1 MKRIA
6 YLIFMLMVATACKET
21 FEAPPQSLL
30 QISLLGSVTKK
41 EITPTVS
48 ALGIGRDSLWIYEE
62 PLSQLLLPLSAS
74 ESTAYLISFDSMV
87 DTITFFHQTNL
98 KYASMET
105 GFYYEYKLDSIH
117 FTHNRIVSLQVA
129 DSLVTSKWH
138 ENIKLYILPLPA
150 GSN

>member
-6 YLIFMLMVATACKET
+6 YLIFMLMIVTACKET

-30 QISLLGSVTKK
+30 QVSILGSVTEKA
-41 EITPTVS
+41 ITPTVS
-48 ALGIGRDSLWIYEE
+48 ALGVGRDSLWIYEE
-62 PLSQLLLPLSAS
+62 PLNQLLLPLSAS
-74 ESTAYLISFDSMV
+74 NSSAYLISFDSIV
-87 DTITFFHQTNL
+87 DTVTFFHQTSL

-138 ENIKLYILPLPA
+138 ENIKLYILPLSA